1 MVARLDAIARVE
13 PDDSR
18 PDGGRGGA

>member
-1 MVARLDAIARVE
+1 MVARLEAIARVE

-18 PDGGRGGA
+18 PDEGRGGA